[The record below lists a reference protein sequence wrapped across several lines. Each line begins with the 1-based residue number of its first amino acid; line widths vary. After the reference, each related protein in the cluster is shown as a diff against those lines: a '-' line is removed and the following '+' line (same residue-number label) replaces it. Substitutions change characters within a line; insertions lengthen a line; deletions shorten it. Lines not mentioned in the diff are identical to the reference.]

1 MRDNCCQDNFDSS
14 ALNQRQR
21 LVLIIVLIINATT
34 FLMMVFAA
42 KISGSSSLLSGAL
55 DNFGDALTYAL
66 SLIVIGSATFV
77 KARIAI
83 FKGILILSSA
93 LVVAYVIILRLLHPE
108 TPIFETMGVAAILNF
123 VANLFCLW
131 LLTPYRNKD
140 VNMSSA
146 WECSRNDVAEGLA
159 VILAAVAVWMFK
171 SGWPDLVIAIG
182 LLILFSRS
190 AIRVFQNA
198 WQDLRLSTDKNK
210 VDI

>member
-1 MRDNCCQDNFDSS
+1 
-14 ALNQRQR
+14 
-21 LVLIIVLIINATT
+21 
-34 FLMMVFAA
+34 MVIAA

-66 SLIVIGSATFV
+66 SLVVIGAAPFV
-77 KARIAI
+77 KARVAM
-83 FKGILILSSA
+83 FKGLLILGSA
-93 LVVAYVIILRLLHPE
+93 SVVIYVIILRLLDLE
-108 TPIFETMGVAAILNF
+108 TPIFETMGVAAILNL

-159 VILAAVAVWMFK
+159 VILAAAAVWIFK

-190 AIRVFQNA
+190 AIRVFQKA
-198 WQDLRLSTDKNK
+198 WQDLRLTIDKTK
-210 VDI
+210 VDV